1 MRRPSKGS
9 WSLERV
15 YSDIW
20 PHLANDFIITT
31 YICGYLSK
39 GIFNRIFDATN
50 SIRYQGDI
58 NHITGDVHYL
68 TYFLKSNK
76 TVLTIL
82 DCVTIERLNGLKRWF
97 FWLLWFWIPEK
108 RCVKIVAISE
118 STRQQILK
126 FVKCDSNK
134 VKVIYCP
141 VSPIFEPKP
150 KIFNSIN
157 PKILHIGTS
166 NNKNLERHVKALKNI
181 TCELVIIGSLSPYQY
196 EFLENSGIKYSSK
209 SGLSIDE
216 IYKEYKESDLLLF
229 ASTYEGFGLPIV
241 EAQAVGRVVITSS
254 LWSMPE
260 VAGDAACIVDP
271 FDINSIKDGVQRI
284 INDSSYREQLINA
297 GFKNIK
303 RFQVENIAKQ
313 YESLYCEILT

>member
-1 MRRPSKGS
+1 M
-9 WSLERV
+9 
-15 YSDIW
+15 
-20 PHLANDFIITT
+20 
-31 YICGYLSK
+31 
-39 GIFNRIFDATN
+39 
-50 SIRYQGDI
+50 
-58 NHITGDVHYL
+58 
-68 TYFLKSNK
+68 
-76 TVLTIL
+76 
-82 DCVTIERLNGLKRWF
+82 
-97 FWLLWFWIPEK
+97 
-108 RCVKIVAISE
+108 
-118 STRQQILK
+118 
-126 FVKCDSNK
+126 
-134 VKVIYCP
+134 
-141 VSPIFEPKP
+141 
-150 KIFNSIN
+150 
-157 PKILHIGTS
+157 
-166 NNKNLERHVKALKNI
+166 
-181 TCELVIIGSLSPYQY
+181 
-196 EFLENSGIKYSSK
+196 ENSGIKYSSK